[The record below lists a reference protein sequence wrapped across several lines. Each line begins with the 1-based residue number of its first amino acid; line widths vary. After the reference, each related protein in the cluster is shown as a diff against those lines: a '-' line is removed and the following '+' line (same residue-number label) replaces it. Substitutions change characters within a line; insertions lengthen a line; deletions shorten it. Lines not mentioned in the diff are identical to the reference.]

1 MTTTETTTESAD
13 AHDDHIQLRRDGA
26 PPLRFKGTL
35 SGIASSHSHSGPS
48 NSRWTEIRIYET
60 VSGKAVLSIIGHTLW
75 QGESMRYA
83 AIVVPVYDGPAITK
97 ALADQNDGYLS
108 DVAKEVLDDAGL
120 DYAEDLE

>member
-13 AHDDHIQLRRDGA
+13 EPDDHIQLRRDGA
-26 PPLRFKGTL
+26 PPLRFMGTL
-35 SGIASSHSHSGPS
+35 RGVASSHSHSGPS

-60 VSGKAVLSIIGHTLW
+60 VSGKAVLSILGRTLW
-75 QGESMRYA
+75 QGEHDRHA
-83 AIVVPVYDGPAITK
+83 AIVVPVFDGSAIVK

-108 DVAKEVLDDAGL
+108 DVAKEALDDAGL

>member
-1 MTTTETTTESAD
+1 MTTTPTQTQNPATA
-13 AHDDHIQLRRDGA
+13 DHIQLRRDGA

-108 DVAKEVLDDAGL
+108 DVAKEALDDAGL
-120 DYAEDLE
+120 DYAEEIE

>member
-1 MTTTETTTESAD
+1 MTTTPTQTQNPATA
-13 AHDDHIQLRRDGA
+13 DHIQLRRDGA

-60 VSGKAVLSIIGHTLW
+60 VSGKAVLSIIGRTLW
-75 QGESMRYA
+75 QGEHDRHA
-83 AIVVPVYDGPAITK
+83 AIVVPVFDGSAIVK

-108 DVAKEVLDDAGL
+108 DVAKEALDDAGL